1 MSKIYSVKEIYYTLQ
16 GEGFHSGRPAVFCRF
31 SGCNLW
37 TGREEDR
44 EKAICQF
51 CDTEFVGT
59 DGVNGGKYKA
69 AELVIQIKSLFPGP
83 NCFVVCTGGE
93 PGLQMDDELIQAF
106 HESNIEIAIETNG
119 TVELPKGIDWIT
131 MSPKANTDI
140 LIKEGNELKIVYP
153 QNDISPQDFENFNF
167 EHFYVQPMDS
177 KEIDQNV
184 KSSIQF
190 VKENPKW
197 KLSIQTHKQIGIL

>member
-1 MSKIYSVKEIYYTLQ
+1 MYSVKEIYYTLQ

-44 EKAICQF
+44 DKAICQF

-59 DGVNGGKYKA
+59 DGVNGGKYNA

-83 NCFVVCTGGE
+83 DCFVVCTGGE
-93 PGLQMDDELIQAF
+93 PGLQIDDELVKTF

-119 TVELPKGIDWIT
+119 TVELPVGIDWIT
-131 MSPKANTDI
+131 MSPKANTEI
-140 LIKEGNELKIVYP
+140 VIKAGNELKIVYP
-153 QNDISPQDFENFNF
+153 QSNIKPQDFEQYAF
-167 EHFYVQPMDS
+167 EHFFVQPMDS
-177 KEIDQNV
+177 PAYEDNLKQ
-184 KSSIQF
+184 SINF
-190 VKENPKW
+190 VKENPNW
-197 KLSIQTHKQIGIL
+197 KLSVQTHKQIGIL